1 MYVAAGRHTVLP
13 VLVMVLFQIPMYV
26 GLALTWKQLNPKRNK
41 DKEMP
46 KTQSDMDKELS
57 TTTSTE
63 ETPVQSSKVPKEEEE
78 CDHRFDAE
86 IEETYWMY
94 SVRLETE
101 L

>member
-13 VLVMVLFQIPMYV
+13 IMVMVLFQIPMYL
-26 GLALTWKQLNPKRNK
+26 GLALAWKQLKPKRIQ

-46 KTQSDMDKELS
+46 KTQDDMDREFN
-57 TTTSTE
+57 TTTHAE
-63 ETPVQSSKVPKEEEE
+63 ESQVQRSKFSKEDEE
-78 CDHRFDAE
+78 CKLRFDAE
-86 IEETYWMY
+86 IEETYHMY

>member
-26 GLALTWKQLNPKRNK
+26 GLALTWKQLNPKCSK
-41 DKEMP
+41 HKEMP

-63 ETPVQSSKVPKEEEE
+63 ETLVQSSTVPKEEEE
-78 CDHRFDAE
+78 RDHRFDAE
-86 IEETYWMY
+86 KEETYRMY